1 MMYEEVMDKY
11 GFIPANHVKPI
22 EFEVLLN
29 GIYDAKGRKI
39 PGHKAVVRGDTGDTL
54 AVHSEKYSLVPYQ
67 VHFDAFEKA
76 IAKSGLDATNMRIG
90 TDLTNNGAR
99 IFRQYLF
106 PDHAVMVDS
115 RYHGNRPIALRILM
129 FDSYDGSSAF
139 WGKSGAFDF
148 VCANQSVSGKE
159 ADSIR
164 FKHVGEMEA
173 KIDAAAEQLTYA
185 AQRFYEETKRLDA
198 WPQIDL
204 KNIEFSELVDSLPQS
219 NKTLIDNLTADFA
232 RIDGKTLWDGYN
244 LLTRWATH
252 NVPPKTSADRQKR
265 VGELIEGMLWKGLE
279 RVG

>member
-1 MMYEEVMDKY
+1 MYAEVMDKY

-54 AVHSEKYSLVPYQ
+54 AVHSDKYSLTPYQ

-76 IAKSGLDATNMRIG
+76 IARSGLDTRNMRIG

-106 PDHAVMVDS
+106 PDHMVEVDS
-115 RYHGNRPIALRILM
+115 GRHGMRPVALRILM
-129 FDSYDGSSAF
+129 FDSYDGSSRF
-139 WGKSGAFDF
+139 WGKCGAFDF

-159 ADSIR
+159 IDSIGFR
-164 FKHVGEMEA
+164 HVGEMEA
-173 KIDAAAEQLTYA
+173 KIDAAADQLSGS
-185 AQRFYEETKRLDA
+185 AQRFVEEMGRLRL
-198 WPQIDL
+198 WPRIDL
-204 KNIEFSELVDSLPQS
+204 KNVEFSELVDAMPQS
-219 NKTLIDNLTADFA
+219 NKTLVDSLTADFA
-232 RIDGKTLWDGYN
+232 RFDGKNLWDGYN

-252 NVPPKTSADRQKR
+252 DLPPRTRADRQKR
-265 VGELIEGMLWKGLE
+265 IGELVEGELWQGLE
-279 RVG
+279 KVG